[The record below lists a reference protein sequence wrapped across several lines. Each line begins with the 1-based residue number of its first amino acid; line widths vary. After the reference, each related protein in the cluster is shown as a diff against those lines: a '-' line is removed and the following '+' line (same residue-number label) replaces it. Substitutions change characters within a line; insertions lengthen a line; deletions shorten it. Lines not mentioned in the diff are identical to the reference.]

1 MVNKELII
9 KHGSKLY
16 KGFCKQ
22 CERQEKKPN
31 DKKLK
36 LRPAIN
42 LPKNFKGTYKHFIKV
57 RNIKWNGMNL
67 KSLRMTLYPIK
78 IYNGMYSKFYRDV
91 NGMVKLSRH
100 GKQILEKKRK
110 LLLREY

>member
-9 KHGSKLY
+9 KHSSKLY
-16 KGFCKQ
+16 TGFCKQ
-22 CERQEKKPN
+22 CQRQDEKPN

-36 LRPAIN
+36 LRPSIN

-57 RNIKWNGMNL
+57 KNSKWNGMNL
-67 KSLRMTLYPIK
+67 KNLKKSLYPIK
-78 IYNGMYSKFYRDV
+78 IYNGMYCKFYKDA
-91 NGMVKLSRH
+91 NGRVKLSLH

-110 LLLREY
+110 LLLTAY